1 MVPTFKDGDW
11 LLVSWFPSGLTPLIA
26 VADSLIAKID
36 EIAEIFWATKK
47 A

>member
-1 MVPTFKDGDW
+1 V
-11 LLVSWFPSGLTPLIA
+11 A
-26 VADSLIAKID
+26 VADNLIAKID